1 MKKITTDYLVKSAII
16 AALYIAVTLVFQS
29 VSYGQIQFRISEIF
43 VLFAFIDPTYLVGLT
58 LGCAVANLFS
68 PIGLIDVVFGT
79 AATFLA
85 LLFIIFV
92 RRKMGMG
99 RKSLF
104 LASLGPVISNGI
116 IIGFQLNYMLNLP
129 LIPSIIFVALGE
141 FAVVSVI
148 GTFVFKS
155 LIVKSKFIELI
166 TIKQ

>member
-16 AALYIAVTLVFQS
+16 AALYIAVTLVFQA
-29 VSYGQIQFRISEIF
+29 VSYGQVQFRISEIF
-43 VLFAFIDPTYLVGLT
+43 VLFAFIDPAYLFGLT

-68 PIGLIDVVFGT
+68 PFGLIDVVFGT

-85 LLFIIFV
+85 LLFIILV
-92 RRKMGMG
+92 RRKMGKSL
-99 RKSLF
+99 KSLF
-104 LASLGPVISNGI
+104 IASLGPVISNGI

-148 GTFVFKS
+148 GVFVFKS
-155 LIVKSKFIELI
+155 LIVKEKFIELI
-166 TIKQ
+166 TIK